1 MIKMKEKRGRPKLF
15 KSKIDLEKK
24 IDEYFNI
31 CDLKE
36 EPYTVTGLALMLD
49 IDRKTLNNYSKN
61 EEYFPTIKKAK
72 LKIENDLEKRLLTAN
87 GVTTGVIFNL
97 KNNYGWKDKIDNINV
112 STSYEDYMKKVE
124 DEDEY

>member
-1 MIKMKEKRGRPKLF
+1 MKEKIGRPKLF

-87 GVTTGVIFNL
+87 GVTTGIIFNL

>member
-1 MIKMKEKRGRPKLF
+1 MKEKRGRPKLF

>member
-1 MIKMKEKRGRPKLF
+1 MEEKIGRPKLF

-87 GVTTGVIFNL
+87 GVTTGIIFNL